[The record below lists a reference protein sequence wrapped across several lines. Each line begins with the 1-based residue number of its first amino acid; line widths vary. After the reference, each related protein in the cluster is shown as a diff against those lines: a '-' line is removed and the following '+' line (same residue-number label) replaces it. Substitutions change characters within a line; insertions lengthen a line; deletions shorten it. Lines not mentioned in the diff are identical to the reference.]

1 MKYLLITSI
10 VLILIKTTQY
20 QLGKNNMEKQTPTVL
35 TPEQILNVIR
45 EEGFFPHTEDDGDV
59 SFKINGT
66 TFTYGTCARGFV
78 YGRLY
83 FNLNGVDKWKA
94 LLAAQHVDL
103 SYVAI
108 KTLVVPENDSL
119 IFSVESLCGSSE
131 TFKLFFNRSIY
142 ILSDSVKTFS
152 QKIHELE
159 DDPECE
165 DVGIDESLSMC
176 ENFNN
181 KTLLS

>member
-1 MKYLLITSI
+1 MK
-10 VLILIKTTQY
+10 K
-20 QLGKNNMEKQTPTVL
+20 KTPTEL
-35 TPEQILNVIR
+35 TSEQMLNVIR
-45 EEGFFPHTEDDGDV
+45 EEGYFPHIEDDGDV
-59 SFKINGT
+59 SFKIHGT
-66 TFTYGTCARGFV
+66 TFTYGTCAKGFV

-83 FNLNGVDKWKA
+83 YDLNGIDKWKA

-108 KTLVVPENDSL
+108 KTLVVPDNSSL
-119 IFSVESLCGSSE
+119 IFSVESLCGTAE

-142 ILSDSVKTFS
+142 ILSDSVKAFS
-152 QKIHELE
+152 QRINELE
-159 DDPECE
+159 NDTECIDRE
-165 DVGIDESLSMC
+165 IDESLNMC

>member
-1 MKYLLITSI
+1 MLIILKSSLYLLE
-10 VLILIKTTQY
+10 
-20 QLGKNNMEKQTPTVL
+20 KNNMKKKTPTEL
-35 TPEQILNVIR
+35 TSEQLLTVIR
-45 EEGFFPHTEDDGDV
+45 EEGYFPHTEDDGDV

-66 TFTYGTCARGFV
+66 TFTYGTCAKGFV

-83 FNLNGVDKWKA
+83 YNLNGVDKWKA

-119 IFSVESLCGSSE
+119 IFSVESLCESPE

-142 ILSDSVKTFS
+142 ILSDSVKAFS
-152 QKIHELE
+152 QKMHELE
-159 DDPECE
+159 NNTECE
-165 DVGIDESLSMC
+165 EMELEESLSMS

>member
-1 MKYLLITSI
+1 MKFLLITSI
-10 VLILIKTTQY
+10 VLILIKTTLY
-20 QLGKNNMEKQTPTVL
+20 QLEKNNMKKKTPTEL
-35 TPEQILNVIR
+35 TPEQMLIVIR
-45 EEGFFPHTEDDGDV
+45 EEGYFPHLEDDGDV
-59 SFKINGT
+59 SFKISGT
-66 TFTYGTCARGFV
+66 TFTYGTCAKGFV

-83 FNLNGVDKWKA
+83 YNLDRVDKWKA

-119 IFSVESLCGSSE
+119 IFSVESLCDSSE

-142 ILSDSVKTFS
+142 ILSDSVKAYT
-152 QKIHELE
+152 QKMQELDNNTECEEMELE
-159 DDPECE
+159 
-165 DVGIDESLSMC
+165 ESLSMS